1 MRKRVYWKI
10 AVTYLVAA
18 GVVLCPLS
26 VYITVAVENWTR
38 TAVHEDIEARAV
50 LAREAVRQWMN
61 THPDGTD
68 LKQMTTKLA
77 AETDCRVTLI
87 AADGRVLADSEH
99 EPATMDNHHTRPEVL
114 AAKREGIG
122 RVTRRSDTLGT
133 ELYYVALPMDLNAH
147 RGSVIRLSVP
157 LTQVSAAGWQVR
169 RITLAGLVLAVGLVI
184 LLSLWL
190 ARGIVRPLGEV
201 ERAAVAF
208 AEGDLTQ
215 RARVDTG
222 DEFQRLAETFNGVAD
237 RLEATLLEL
246 QAAKAHNEAV
256 LANMADG
263 VIVTDAE
270 GIVTLFNR
278 ACEDLLGVRADDAVG
293 RTVHEAC
300 LQFEI
305 GEMAAQCLATGVAER
320 REVQVERPA
329 VRVLDVAAT
338 AIDGH
343 GRPPVGVVIVL
354 HDLTQLRRLEN
365 VRREFIGNVSHELR
379 TPVAAVR
386 SLVETLASAATD
398 DPDAARRFLRE
409 LQDQTERLTALLD
422 DLLELAC
429 LDAGRREMARD
440 VVVLEDV
447 MGASMEKLSIAA
459 KQKGQRMHAQI
470 PKDLIVRGD
479 AQALERVMVNLLDN
493 AVKYTHQGG
502 QITVTATEEGD
513 MTRIEVADSG
523 PGIPEADQ
531 SRVFERFYRADR
543 ARSRTLGG
551 TGLGLSIVKHI
562 VELHGGQV
570 GVTSTVGEGSTF
582 WVRLPRVKNP
592 NETA

>member
-10 AVTYLVAA
+10 AATYLLAA

-26 VYITVAVENWTR
+26 VYIAVAVQNWTR
-38 TAVHEDIEARAV
+38 AAVYEDIEARAV
-50 LAREAVRQWMN
+50 LAREAVRQWMSA
-61 THPDGTD
+61 HPDGVG
-68 LKQMTTKLA
+68 LKRMTTKLA
-77 AETDCRVTLI
+77 AETNCRVTLI

-99 EPATMDNHHTRPEVL
+99 EPATMDNHRTRPEVL
-114 AAKREGIG
+114 AAKWEGIG

-133 ELYYVALPMDLNAH
+133 ELYYVALPMNLNAH
-147 RGSVIRLSVP
+147 HGSVIRLSVP
-157 LTQVSAAGWQVR
+157 LPRVSAAGWQVR

-201 ERAAVAF
+201 ERASVAF

-222 DEFQRLAETFNGVAD
+222 DEFQRLAETFNGVAE
-237 RLEATLLEL
+237 RLAGTLSQL
-246 QAAKAHNEAV
+246 QAAKAHSEAV

-270 GIVTLFNR
+270 GIVTLFNP
-278 ACEDLLGVRADDAVG
+278 ACEDLLGVRAEDAVG

-305 GEMAAQCLATGVAER
+305 GEMAAQCLATGAAER

-329 VRVLDVAAT
+329 ARVLDVAAT

-343 GRPPVGVVIVL
+343 SRSPRGVVIVL
-354 HDLTQLRRLEN
+354 HDLTQLRHLEN

-398 DPDAARRFLRE
+398 DPDAARRFLQE

-429 LDAGRREMARD
+429 LDAGRREMTKD
-440 VVVLEDV
+440 VVALDDV
-447 MGASMEKLSIAA
+447 VDASVEKLSAVA
-459 KQKGQRMHAQI
+459 EQKGQRVQTNV
-470 PKDLIVRGD
+470 PKGLAVRGD
-479 AQALERVMVNLLDN
+479 AQAFERVMVNILDN
-493 AVKYTHQGG
+493 AVKYTGEGG
-502 QITVTATEEGD
+502 QITVTATEEGE
-513 MTRIEVADSG
+513 TALIEVADSG

-531 SRVFERFYRADR
+531 SRIFERFYRVDR
-543 ARSRTLGG
+543 ARSRRLGG

-582 WVRLPRVKNP
+582 WVRLPRVKSP